1 MPFATWNGQPLLR
14 PAHAGVRG
22 HARDVRPSTM
32 TRLMTNAIERWRLPL
47 AALCLSVC
55 AGCPQP
61 TPDAPTPVTTPMNAT
76 FFDRDVTVHPSGLTL
91 LVEEQHIAPVVAIQ
105 VWVRVG
111 SGDETDAEAGLAHVH
126 EHMLF
131 KGTATRG
138 VGEIAGDIES
148 VGGSINAWT
157 SFDQTVYHVVVPA
170 RHAERG
176 LDVLLDAVAN
186 SAFDAEELEREL
198 EVIQEEIRQGEDQ
211 PGRVL
216 SRALFEAAFSTHPY
230 GRPVIGTPESVASF
244 TRDDV
249 VRFFR
254 RWYRPENMTLVV
266 VGDVTEAQVV
276 DAVERTFGRE
286 RTGFEP
292 AAMRPVE
299 PPQAETRV
307 RVIQRDVQEARV
319 NIAFHAPAL
328 SHEDTPALEL
338 LAFLLGTGDSSMLF
352 ERVQR
357 QQRLASDVYAY
368 LYTPAEPGLLMLGS
382 RFGGGEREV
391 TAEQVVSAML
401 EVVADLHEELVGA
414 DDLRRAVRNL
424 ESDAIY
430 QRQTVQATAQRLGFF
445 HVVAGGVAFES
456 RFVELARRV
465 SVEDLRRVARTYLTP
480 ERCTVALLLPEAV
493 EPPTEALVQS
503 WVADAFARREAVATD
518 ADALVDDLGVAR
530 FELPS
535 GTILLVQP
543 DHTAPIVSIRAAV
556 LAGTLAEDDATLGA
570 SNVLAELLTSGTR
583 IRDAATLAREV
594 DSMAAS
600 LAGFSGRNTIGMR
613 MTALRRDLDA
623 AIDLFLDALFHSELP
638 EDELLRVKEEVLADL
653 ATQDDDV
660 AGTTFRT
667 FSETI
672 FAGHPYARS
681 VLGTVE
687 SVGGLD
693 RDELLEFYHRLVQ
706 PSRMVISVVGD
717 VEPAEIART
726 FGAHLAD
733 SSAAAPRDL
742 PSFPAPAEVS
752 EPRRIDRAR
761 DRQQA
766 HVVLGFP
773 ADPMYGE
780 HRPALDVLAAVLGGQ
795 GGRLFVELRDRQ
807 SLAYSVSAFNSSG
820 LDVGSF
826 AFYIATSPE
835 KVEQALD
842 GMRREIAQLRDHGV
856 GEEELE
862 RARQFLIGRRDI
874 GMQRQSTRA
883 GLLLFDELYGAG
895 HRWSSGYASR
905 ISAVDSEAIQRAID
919 AVFVAEREVV
929 VVTRPGEE

>member
-1 MPFATWNGQPLLR
+1 
-14 PAHAGVRG
+14 
-22 HARDVRPSTM
+22 
-32 TRLMTNAIERWRLPL
+32 
-47 AALCLSVC
+47 
-55 AGCPQP
+55 
-61 TPDAPTPVTTPMNAT
+61 MNASYA
-76 FFDRDVTVHPSGLTL
+76 DRDVTVHPSGLTL
-91 LVEEQHIAPVVAIQ
+91 LVEEQHVAPVVAIQ

-131 KGTATRG
+131 KGTASRG
-138 VGEIAGDIES
+138 VGEIARDIEA

-176 LDVLLDAVAN
+176 LDVLLDAVVH

-216 SRALFEAAFSTHPY
+216 SRALFETAFATHPY

-244 TRDDV
+244 TREDV
-249 VRFFR
+249 VRFFD

-266 VGDVTEAQVV
+266 VGDIAETDVV
-276 DAVERTFGRE
+276 DAVDRTFGRQP
-286 RTGFEP
+286 RGFRP
-292 AAMRPVE
+292 AAPRAIE
-299 PPQAETRV
+299 PPQSATRV
-307 RVIQRDVQEARV
+307 RVLQRDVQEAHAS
-319 NIAFHAPAL
+319 IAFHAPEL

-338 LAFLLGTGDSSMLF
+338 LTLLLGQGDSSMLF

-391 TAEQVVSAML
+391 SAEQVVTAIL
-401 EVVADLHEELVGA
+401 EVVADLHDELVSS
-414 DDLRRAVRNL
+414 DDLRRAVRNV

-430 QRQTVQATAQRLGFF
+430 QRQTVQGTAQRLGFF

-456 RFVELARRV
+456 RFVELARQV
-465 SVEDLRRVARTYLTP
+465 SAEDLRRVARTYLRP

-493 EPPTEALVQS
+493 EAPSETAVTA
-503 WVADAFARREAVATD
+503 WVTRAFERRTVLAPAEEVT
-518 ADALVDDLGVAR
+518 LDDVGVAR

-535 GTILLVQP
+535 GTVLLVQP

-556 LAGTLAEDDATLGA
+556 LAGTLAEDDSTLGA

-623 AIDLFLDALFHSELP
+623 AIELFVDALFHSELP

-667 FSETI
+667 FSETMY
-672 FAGHPYARS
+672 AGHPYARS

-717 VEPAEIART
+717 VEPAEMART
-726 FGAHLAD
+726 FGAHLVD
-733 SSAAAPRDL
+733 SSAAAPRAL
-742 PSFPAPAEVS
+742 PAFDRPVEVN
-752 EPRRIDRAR
+752 EPRRIDRSR

-795 GGRLFVELRDRQ
+795 GGRLFLELRDRQ

-835 KVEQALD
+835 KVEQALE
-842 GMRREIAQLRDHGV
+842 GMRREIAQLREHGV

-874 GMQRQSTRA
+874 GLQRQSTRA

-895 HRWSSGYASR
+895 HLWSSGYAER
-905 ISAVDSEAIQRAID
+905 IGAVDSEALQRAIE
-919 AVFVAEREVV
+919 AVFVPEREVV
-929 VVTRPGEE
+929 VVTRPDAD